1 MKLII
6 GGAYQGKREYV
17 RNRYYIEETRIWQ
30 GEYPVPDGEW
40 QCING
45 LHNIIKQM
53 LQNGDFQRPQQEI
66 LSYIRGLIDKMPDV
80 IIISDEVGCG
90 IVPLEKGEREYR
102 ECVGRIL
109 CELAKEA
116 DTVERVHCGI
126 GQVIK
131 QSVYISLIRHGS
143 TAGNLEGRYVGRT
156 NESLCDKGRE
166 ELQKNIRKG
175 IYSAGGSGVSPV
187 EAVVTSPMRRCVET
201 AEILYPDITPV
212 IIKEF
217 TETDFGLF
225 EGKNYEEL
233 MQDKKLAPLYQDWID
248 GEGTTPFPEGES
260 LEQMRRRCAAAFEKS
275 LPMLARSRHT
285 ALVVH
290 GGTIM
295 SIMSSFVT
303 PKEEYYAWQCA
314 NGAGYLC
321 RLELTGDMA
330 LYQMRCILRIL

>member
-1 MKLII
+1 MKLVI
-6 GGAYQGKREYV
+6 GGAYQGKKEYV
-17 RNRYYIEETRIWQ
+17 RNKYHIEEARIWQ
-30 GEYPVPDGEW
+30 GGYPVPDGEW

-45 LHNIIKQM
+45 LHNIIRQT
-53 LQNGDFQRPQQEI
+53 LQSNVYQESQQEI
-66 LSYIRGLIDKMPDV
+66 LAYVRGLINKIPD
-80 IIISDEVGCG
+80 IIIIADEVGCG
-90 IVPLEKGEREYR
+90 IVPMEKGEREYR
-102 ECVGRIL
+102 ECAGRIL

-131 QSVYISLIRHGS
+131 QTVYISLIRHGS

-156 NESLCDKGRE
+156 DELLCDKGRE
-166 ELQKNIRKG
+166 ELQKRKG
-175 IYSAGGSGVSPV
+175 QGVYYIKESGVLPV

-233 MQDKKLAPLYQDWID
+233 MQDKKLAPLYQAWID
-248 GEGTTPFPEGES
+248 GEGKTPFPEGES
-260 LEQMRRRCAAAFEKS
+260 LEQMRRRCAAAFEKL

-303 PKEEYYAWQCA
+303 PKEEYYACQCA
-314 NGAGYLC
+314 NAEGYLC

-330 LYQMRCILRIL
+330 LYQMGCILRIL